1 MDQRS
6 PNFNVRRGGQRPSL
20 IVLHYTAMNSCAEAH
35 DRLCDPAHEVSAH
48 WLISETGRIFSLVD
62 EQMRAWHAGAG
73 GWAGFSDINSH
84 SIGIELANNG
94 KQPFP
99 EPQMQALEGLLRD
112 IMNRWEISPHQVI
125 GHSDMAPS
133 RKGDPGVR
141 FDWRRLALQGLS
153 IWPSA
158 MGDAD
163 RALSHSLAAIGY
175 PDADTQAALDAFRLR
190 FRPFAKGNETAQDR
204 ALADQVA
211 RMMI

>member
-1 MDQRS
+1 
-6 PNFNVRRGGQRPSL
+6 
-20 IVLHYTAMNSCAEAH
+20 
-35 DRLCDPAHEVSAH
+35 
-48 WLISETGRIFSLVD
+48 
-62 EQMRAWHAGAG
+62 
-73 GWAGFSDINSH
+73 
-84 SIGIELANNG
+84 
-94 KQPFP
+94 
-99 EPQMQALEGLLRD
+99 
-112 IMNRWEISPHQVI
+112 
-125 GHSDMAPS
+125 MAPS

-175 PDADTQAALDAFRLR
+175 PDAGTQAALDAFRLR